1 MKSKLKRCRRRQR
14 SHRRRRQHRRRQ
26 HRRRQRRRSCW
37 LKNSILFFQI
47 EASKMRNLQNKK
59 KTFGDAT
66 EIILQER
73 L

>member
-1 MKSKLKRCRRRQR
+1 MKSKLKRC
-14 SHRRRRQHRRRQ
+14 RRQHRRRQ
-26 HRRRQRRRSCW
+26 HRRRHQRRRSCW

-66 EIILQER
+66 DIILQER